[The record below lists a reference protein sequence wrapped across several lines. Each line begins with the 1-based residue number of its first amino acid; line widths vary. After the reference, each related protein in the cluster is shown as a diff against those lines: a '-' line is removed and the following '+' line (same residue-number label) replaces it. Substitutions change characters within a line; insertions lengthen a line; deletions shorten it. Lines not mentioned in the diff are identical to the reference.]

1 MLVSKSD
8 FKNFYIYLIACI
20 LIVADRF
27 LFTSLSQPD
36 VLVSGVSVIKQISI
50 IVSVI
55 FGGLWFKEPKLKNK
69 LAFLAIIL
77 AGIVVVLI

>member
-8 FKNFYIYLIACI
+8 FKNFYIYLIAFI
-20 LIVADRF
+20 LIIADRF
-27 LFTSLSQPD
+27 LFTALSQPD

-50 IVSVI
+50 IVSVV
-55 FGGLWFKEPKLKNK
+55 FGGIWFKEPKLKNK